1 MTRKTKAKFN
11 KLMRLHE
18 KRYKLFLKY
27 EPLETRLGK
36 VSWPGNLKVSWESK
50 EHNDL
55 IDKIVPLEGMMQE
68 ISNEI
73 ESICDDLIN
82 MAE

>member
-27 EPLETRLGK
+27 EPLEEMMGHLDADSRQYEA
-36 VSWPGNLKVSWESK
+36 VV
-50 EHNDL
+50 DQ
-55 IDKIVPLEGMMQE
+55 IVPIEGMMQE
-68 ISNEI
+68 LTNEI

>member
-1 MTRKTKAKFN
+1 MTRKTKAQFN

-27 EPLETRLGK
+27 EPLEASLDK
-36 VSWPGNLKVSWESK
+36 F
-50 EHNDL
+50 NDFSVDEPEYKKL

-68 ISNEI
+68 ISDEI
-73 ESICDDLIN
+73 QDICDGLIN
-82 MAE
+82 MAD